1 MFRPL
6 IALSLLALT
15 FSLSACQGEVDDE
28 EKPKVVAA
36 PVALHAPAT
45 SDDKEWKVYLQ
56 GVVGQNM
63 AGVTDRVFPYYLP
76 ANSTTPTPG
85 DAENR
90 SQYDRQLENVTS
102 VLSRTVMPGNML
114 VFGSPDSTKMADLV
128 ISAFSG
134 GKPDA
139 LKGSQVLFIGSQAD
153 SARVGVAVEAVGG
166 KYIFVESK

>member
-6 IALSLLALT
+6 IAFSMLVLT
-15 FSLSACQGEVDDE
+15 FSLSACQGQVDDE

-56 GVVGQNM
+56 GVVSQNM
-63 AGVTDRVFPYYLP
+63 SGVTDRVFPYYLP

-85 DAENR
+85 DVENR
-90 SQYDRQLENVTS
+90 SQYDRQLENVS
-102 VLSRTVMPGNML
+102 NVLARTVMPGNML
-114 VFGSPDSTKMADLV
+114 VFGSPDSAKMADLV
-128 ISAFSG
+128 IAAFSAG
-134 GKPDA
+134 QPEA
-139 LKGSQVLFIGSQAD
+139 LKGSQVLFIGSPAD

-166 KYIFVESK
+166 KYIFVAAK

>member
-6 IALSLLALT
+6 LAMSLLALV
-15 FSLSACQGEVDDE
+15 FPLSACLSGDE
-28 EKPKVVAA
+28 EEAPKVVVA

-45 SDDKEWKVYLQ
+45 SDDKEWKTYLQ
-56 GVVGQNM
+56 QVVSQNM

-85 DAENR
+85 DFQNR

-102 VLSRTVMPGNML
+102 VLSRTVLPGNML
-114 VFGSPDSTKMADLV
+114 VFGSPDSAKMGDL
-128 ISAFSG
+128 IIASFSG

-139 LKGSQVLFIGSQAD
+139 LKGSQVLFIGSSAD
-153 SARVGVAVEAVGG
+153 SARVMVAVEAVGA
-166 KYIFVESK
+166 KYIFVEIK